1 MYNNLFNVILIYII
15 LLYFWIYYY
24 YIDIN
29 ELFEDSENKTKN
41 FVFSSVGDNTSFDSL
56 WINDNMEYDVY
67 IIYYGDNEDNF
78 NKYKSKV
85 KFIEKRKGS
94 KFQNFKYFYDN
105 YNDIINKY
113 DRFFILDDDII
124 LNVEDINN
132 MFKISK
138 QYNLDICGPSFL
150 PESKI
155 SWKITTHKPNV
166 ILTYTNFVEV
176 NVPLFSKTALDK
188 FMNVLDYSLIGW
200 GIDFLYI
207 WVNGRDKKN
216 AYAIIHSIH
225 CINPR
230 DNKKNS
236 KRELNLIKDS
246 EIRHTLWEKFAK
258 KINCPIRFDLIEYDS
273 II

>member
-1 MYNNLFNVILIYII
+1 MYII

-24 YIDIN
+24 YVDIN
-29 ELFEDSENKTKN
+29 ELFETSENKTKN

-56 WINDNMEYDVY
+56 WINDNMEYDIY
-67 IIYYGDNEDNF
+67 IIYYGDNEDIF

-124 LNVEDINN
+124 LNVEDINS

-138 QYNLDICGPSFL
+138 QYDLDICGPSFL

-155 SWKITTHKPNV
+155 SWKMTKHKPNI

-188 FMNVLDYSLIGW
+188 LMNVLDDSLIGW
-200 GIDFLYI
+200 GIDYLYI
-207 WVNGRDKKN
+207 WANGLDKKTS
-216 AYAIIHSIH
+216 YAIIHCIQ
-225 CINPR
+225 CINPI
-230 DNKKNS
+230 DNNKNF
-236 KRELNLIKDS
+236 KRELDLIKNS
-246 EIRHTLWEKFAK
+246 ENRQFIWEKIAK
-258 KINCPIRFDLIEYDS
+258 KINCPTEFNIIEYES
-273 II
+273 IIKYQI